1 LKLGTAEARTNN
13 MFSLKGYQ
21 TRAMDVLAKFLGQ
34 SKQTGDIAQAY
45 EDTISE
51 QQLPQ
56 LPYRDFQFGNV
67 PYVCIRIPTGGGKTV
82 LASHSIVA
90 AVDEYLERDFP
101 VVVWL
106 VPSNTIRRQTVE
118 ALKKNGHPY
127 REKLDHAFNHQVLIL
142 DIDDALTVRPQDIG
156 NKTIVVV
163 STRQNLTVNDK
174 TGRKVYAYHE
184 NFEPH
189 FAKVTS
195 DHPYFDQLEV
205 VSKGDLK
212 ENGLT
217 THELGKVK
225 YSFAN
230 LLALQNPLIIIDE
243 AHNARTE
250 LTFETLRNL
259 NPAAIIEF
267 TATPNES
274 LDNGSNVLFHV
285 SAAELKAEEMI
296 KLPIMLAE
304 EPQGWKQAV
313 SDAVANRNRLAEKA
327 QKDTDYIRPIALLQA
342 EAKNGTVTV
351 DVLKNYLL
359 DELKIES
366 EKIAVVTG
374 NQRELDD
381 IDLFAQSCHIE
392 YVITIEAL
400 KEGWDCSFAYVFC
413 SVKQV
418 SSSKDAEQLL
428 GRVLRMPY
436 ARRRVIED
444 LNRAYAHLATSTFA
458 NAAKELSGKLI
469 AMGFE
474 ELDIAQFVRQ
484 HEADKNQGDFFN
496 GGDSPST
503 SQPTEPEVIVEVAN
517 LPELNKLSDSER
529 SQLTATTTD
538 DKTVIIKV
546 RGEVSDNLKK
556 VIIKS
561 AGKPA
566 DKKAIEQELRIHNAR
581 IEVLRS
587 PAEQGNR
594 FGSLP
599 QLRALVQGELELV
612 EPEILLDVFEWNLL
626 DHLAKLPK
634 FTIRESG
641 NLWEIYLEDGKV
653 KYQKAKIDERFDLNQ
668 SWLDVSENDLV
679 RWLDKI
685 LRQTDIKQVT
695 MIKFIQFIVSDL
707 LSRPDITLTALVRN
721 KYPLAKAIRELISK
735 CRKQAQSNSY
745 QQVLFSSDAQLEV
758 GNEFIYQFSP
768 THYPAKPPFYSGSY
782 RFQKHYYGNNR
793 IEDISAKGEEFEC
806 ARAIDTLDQVKYWIR
821 NLVRR
826 EHGSFWLPLAH
837 GKFYPDFVVELND
850 GRMLVVEYKGAA
862 YATND
867 DSKEKNLVGELWAEN
882 GGDNYLFLMAVD
894 KKTDS
899 HGRDTRTQILDAIE
913 KN

>member
-1 LKLGTAEARTNN
+1 

-34 SKQTGDIAQAY
+34 SKQTGDVAQAY

-82 LASHSIVA
+82 LASHSIVTA
-90 AVDEYLERDFP
+90 RDEYLERDFP

-106 VPSNTIRRQTVE
+106 VPSTTIRKQTVE
-118 ALKKNGHPY
+118 ALKQNDHPY
-127 REKLDHAFNHQVLIL
+127 REKLDHAFNHQVLIV
-142 DIDDALTVRPQDIG
+142 DIDDALIVRPQDIG

-189 FAKVTS
+189 FAKVTN

-205 VSKGDLK
+205 VSKGDIQ

-217 THELGKVK
+217 SRELGHVK

-250 LTFETLRNL
+250 LTFDILRSL

-267 TATPNES
+267 TATPNTS
-274 LDNGSNVLFHV
+274 VDNGSNVLFHV

-304 EPQGWKQAV
+304 EAQGWKQAV
-313 SDAVANRNRLAEKA
+313 SDAVANRNRLAIEA

-366 EKIAVVTG
+366 KKIAVVTG

-381 IDLFAQSCHIE
+381 IDLFDKSCPIE
-392 YVITIEAL
+392 YIITIEAL

-458 NAAKELSGKLI
+458 NAAKELSDKLI

-474 ELDIAQFVRQ
+474 ELDIAQYVRQ
-484 HEADKNQGDFFN
+484 YQHDLFNN
-496 GGDSPST
+496 GGSHPT
-503 SQPTEPEVIVEVAN
+503 SSSQTKEPEVVVEVAN
-517 LPELNKLSDSER
+517 QPELNKLSESER
-529 SQLTATTTD
+529 SQLTTTITD
-538 DKTVIIKV
+538 DNKTIIKV
-546 RGEVSDNLKK
+546 RGEVSNNLKK
-556 VIIKS
+556 VIVKS
-561 AGKPA
+561 AGQSEN
-566 DKKAIEQELRIHNAR
+566 KKAIEQQLRIHNAR
-581 IEVLRS
+581 IEVLKS
-587 PAEQGNR
+587 PAERGNQ
-594 FGSLP
+594 FSSIP
-599 QLRALVQGELELV
+599 QLRACIQGELELV
-612 EPEILLDVFEWNLL
+612 EPEILLDVNEWDLL
-626 DHLAKLPK
+626 DHLATLPN
-634 FTIRESG
+634 FTIREGG
-641 NLWEIYLEDGKV
+641 NFWEIYLEDGKV
-653 KYQKAKIDERFDLNQ
+653 KYHKAKADECFDLNQ
-668 SWLDVSENDLV
+668 SWLDISKNDLV
-679 RWLDKI
+679 RWLDRE
-685 LRQTDIKQVT
+685 LHQADIKQVS
-695 MIKFIQFIVSDL
+695 MIKFVQLIVDDL
-707 LSRPDITLTALVRN
+707 LSRSDITLTALVRN
-721 KYPLAKAIRELISK
+721 KYPLAKAIRELISRY
-735 CRKQAQSNSY
+735 RKQAQSDNY
-745 QQVLFSSDAQLEV
+745 QHALFASDAQLKV
-758 GNEFIYQFSP
+758 ANDLVYEFNP

-806 ARAIDTLDQVKYWIR
+806 ARAIDTIDEVKYWIR

-894 KKTDS
+894 KKTDP
-899 HGRDTRTQILDAIE
+899 HGHDTRTQILHAIE
-913 KN
+913 KK